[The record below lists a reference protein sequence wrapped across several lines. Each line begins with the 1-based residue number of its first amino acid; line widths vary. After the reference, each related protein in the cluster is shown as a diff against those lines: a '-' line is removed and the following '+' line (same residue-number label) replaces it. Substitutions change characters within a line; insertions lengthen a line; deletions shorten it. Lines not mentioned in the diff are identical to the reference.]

1 MIFGSTLD
9 SRLYATRC
17 ELHKFYN
24 PRIRTSDIMILI
36 MESHHVQP
44 SSHVRLINLRSKRL
58 YLKTRIPKKGMG
70 DLPFVRQALR
80 FASEMRCRDDLRRKK
95 RKKNSRLRKIHPQL
109 PKTMYQLPKCR
120 SCLRSS
126 FWPPQ
131 YKRCHFNILNT
142 MDCHGKSICL
152 FF

>member
-17 ELHKFYN
+17 ELHRFSN

-80 FASEMRCRDDLRRKK
+80 FASVVNQCDDLRQKK
-95 RKKNSRLRKIHPQL
+95 KIRGCEKFIPNSQKLCTNSRNVGVVLGALFGPHSTKDVI
-109 PKTMYQLPKCR
+109 
-120 SCLRSS
+120 
-126 FWPPQ
+126 
-131 YKRCHFNILNT
+131 
-142 MDCHGKSICL
+142 SI
-152 FF
+152 F